1 MQLAWRTRLATS
13 EATSEPATGPDPP
26 TTFVDDIGDDL
37 AIVERA
43 KVDPRAFAPLYERY
57 RPIVYHYCLRRL
69 SHPEAAA
76 DATAIVFTKAI
87 AALPGFT
94 PDPRR
99 EGSTF
104 RSWLFAIAHN
114 VVIDTRRRNRNHISL
129 DADSESLANS
139 PRLVDS
145 GRSPEDLAIA
155 SDEARQVRAM
165 LARLPDRQQAIVE
178 LRLAGLSGAEIG
190 RSLGM
195 SESAVK
201 SAQFRAYAA
210 LRVLLRDHDLAP
222 ITPESPR

>member
-1 MQLAWRTRLATS
+1 MQLAWRTRLASSDAIEDRT
-13 EATSEPATGPDPP
+13 ATSSPVESTAT
-26 TTFVDDIGDDL
+26 DL

-43 KVDPRAFAPLYERY
+43 KIDPRTFAPLYERY

-94 PDPRR
+94 PDERR

-104 RSWLFAIAHN
+104 RSWLFTIAHN
-114 VVIDTRRRNRNHISL
+114 VVIDIRRRHRNHVSL

-155 SDEARQVRAM
+155 SDEARRVRAM
-165 LARLPDRQQAIVE
+165 LDRLPDRQRAIVE
-178 LRLAGLSGAEIG
+178 LRLAGLTGAEIG

-201 SAQFRAYAA
+201 SAQFRAYAI
-210 LRVLLRDHDLAP
+210 LRELFREHDLAP
-222 ITPESPR
+222 EHLEPPR